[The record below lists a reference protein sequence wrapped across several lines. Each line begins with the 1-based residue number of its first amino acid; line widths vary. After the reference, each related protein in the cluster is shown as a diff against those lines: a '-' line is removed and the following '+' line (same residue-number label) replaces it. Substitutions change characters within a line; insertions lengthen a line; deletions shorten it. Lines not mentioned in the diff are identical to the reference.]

1 MEDAILFHRINKEI
15 FLFAVF
21 DGHGG
26 VEVSQLC
33 AKQIPLVLEATEA
46 FKKGDYPKALEQTFE
61 ELDKILGS

>member
-1 MEDAILFHRINKEI
+1 MEDAILFHRISKDV

-33 AKQIPLVLEATEA
+33 AKKLPEML
-46 FKKGDYPKALEQTFE
+46 
-61 ELDKILGS
+61 

>member
-1 MEDAILFHRINKEI
+1 MEDAVVFHRISKEV

-33 AKQIPLVLEATEA
+33 AKKMPEML
-46 FKKGDYPKALEQTFE
+46 
-61 ELDKILGS
+61 